1 MSSDIKSCAEAL
13 ALSAEHDAQRAAIY
27 LKAAR
32 QLQKV
37 GKQELAVSFL
47 QAAVSLSREDANIL
61 NQIVVELEKQ
71 QREAAIMKQLRSP
84 FADMPTDVLVCICE
98 QIVPGSHSLLA
109 ASQVCRSWRRSIM
122 QSPFLWRDLI
132 IAPTDHNP
140 HLKAR
145 AFVQRSAPIGLR
157 TLDVDISADW
167 PHLSVHPKRT
177 SARDNGKSTLQ
188 EILHAIDGAT
198 PRGVVHNLDTF
209 RQYSTSAWHDFDTT
223 YIMRFLL
230 RPYIQPRAVQIESK
244 EWISDWLWYEVVP
257 LLPAFNPRLSS
268 FRIAGRSIVNWRF
281 SPLDSPSSRTSPD
294 TPLSARLRRLVV
306 HDIRDV
312 ARFAQGLR
320 CTAISCPTFGS
331 HGESIHAYEP
341 VPPGD
346 VSLARAGIERL
357 LLGWHTVSR
366 DTDFMRLDA
375 PPLVLPNLTSLTM
388 SGLFW
393 PILHISVMPAL
404 QRLTLSTPR
413 SLLNTAGPARSTE
426 QALLLFVRRCG
437 RSIKVLD
444 VSKLNLNEYQFLQ
457 HTLLPNLEEWHSR
470 DNEHITASKYIIPFI
485 KAKAY
490 DATARKLKILDLG
503 PRVQFMPDEIQW
515 MREHVDIVL
524 TH

>member
-1 MSSDIKSCAEAL
+1 M
-13 ALSAEHDAQRAAIY
+13 
-27 LKAAR
+27 
-32 QLQKV
+32 QKV
-37 GKQELAVSFL
+37 GKQEVAVSFL
-47 QAAVSLSREDANIL
+47 QAAVTLSCEDANLL
-61 NQIVVELEKQ
+61 NQVLVELEKQ
-71 QREAAIMKQLRSP
+71 QREAAIMKQIRSP
-84 FADMPTDVLVCICE
+84 FADIPTDVLVCVCE
-98 QIVPGSHSLLA
+98 KMVPGSHSLIA
-109 ASQVCRSWRRSIM
+109 ASQICRSWRRSIM

-132 IAPTDHNP
+132 ITQTDHNP

-157 TLDVDISADW
+157 TLDVDMSTDW
-167 PHLSVHPKRT
+167 PHLSVYPKRT

-198 PRGVVHNLDTF
+198 PRGVVHNLNTF
-209 RQYSTSAWHDFDTT
+209 RQHSTSAWHDFDMT

-244 EWISDWLWYEVVP
+244 EWISDWLWYELVP

-268 FRIAGRSIVNWRF
+268 FRIAGRAIVDWRF

-294 TPLSARLRRLVV
+294 TQANMIHTPLSARLTLLIV
-306 HDIRDV
+306 HDIRDA
-312 ARFAQGLR
+312 ARLVQGLR
-320 CTAISCPTFGS
+320 RAAIPCSTLES
-331 HGESIHAYEP
+331 DGESIHAYKP
-341 VPPGD
+341 APPGD
-346 VSLARAGIERL
+346 VYLARAGIETL

-375 PPLVLPNLTSLTM
+375 PPLVLPNLTSLTL

-393 PILHISVMPAL
+393 PILQISVTPAL
-404 QRLTLSTPR
+404 ERLTLSTPR
-413 SLLNTAGPARSTE
+413 SFLNTADPGRSTE
-426 QALLLFVRRCG
+426 RALLLFVSRCG

-444 VSKLNLNEYQFLQ
+444 VSKLNLNEYQFLH